1 MDTTLIDRVRD
12 GHHRLL
18 DLVSELETDDF
29 REPSR
34 LPGWTRGHVIAHLA
48 HNAQALGR
56 MSSAAARGELV
67 DAYPDDDRD
76 EAIEKDAQDDA
87 IGLVQL
93 MATAQ
98 AGLEIAWDS
107 LGDDDWSKPVRFRNG
122 SVEELVLCRWRENE
136 IHTVDLALSYTERDW
151 TPEFCE
157 HAIDFLS
164 PRLTG
169 ASVVVA
175 PDDLERTWNF
185 GDPATT
191 VRGSCRSIA
200 RWMAGRDPVEWP
212 TGDGPLPDLGSW
224 P

>member
-18 DLVSELETDDF
+18 DLVSELETTDF

-48 HNAQALGR
+48 HNAQELGR
-56 MSSAAARGELV
+56 VSSAGARGELV
-67 DAYPDDDRD
+67 DLYPDGDRD
-76 EAIEKDAQDDA
+76 EAIERDAQQDA

-107 LGDDDWSKPVRFRNG
+107 LADDDWAKPVRFRDG
-122 SVEELVLCRWRENE
+122 TITDLVLCRWRENE
-136 IHTVDLALSYTERDW
+136 IHTVDLALSYTEQDW
-151 TPEFCE
+151 TPELCT
-157 HAIDFLS
+157 HAIDFLL
-164 PRLTG
+164 PRLDA

-175 PDDLERTWNF
+175 PDDLDRSWKV
-185 GDPATT
+185 GSSATT
-191 VRGSCRSIA
+191 IGGSCRSIA
-200 RWMAGRDPVEWP
+200 CWLAGREPARAP
-212 TGDGPLPDLGSW
+212 TCDGPLPALGPW